1 MRKLFFLL
9 FTGIAI
15 TLTSCRND
23 FAFEP
28 STGGLEF
35 SKDTVY
41 LDTVFTNIG
50 SSTYKLKVY
59 NRSDKDISIPQ
70 IKLGKGENSKYR
82 MMVDGMTGEDGTDAN
97 TIGDGKIFNNVELLA
112 KDSLFIFIE
121 VTSDVT
127 SANPTDFLYTDQI
140 QFTNV
145 SGVPQTVELVTLIQ
159 DAYFIKPNRTE
170 VTPNHYNYEAINLG
184 VDDNNQQV
192 VAVGHTLDHSHPNN
206 GDEYHWKND
215 KPYVVY
221 GYALVPNNETLNVD
235 AGARIH
241 FHANSGL
248 IIAKNATLKINGAA
262 PSDHNPEN
270 LTNEVIFE
278 GDRLEPSFADVPGQW
293 GTILFYSTKTDNLI
307 NHLTLKNAT
316 VGVLMQNLAL
326 FTDDDKPN
334 LTIENSQIYN
344 CSNVGILARKSILTG
359 KNLVLNSCGQSSL
372 ACIFGG
378 NYNFTHCTFN
388 NNWNSSKQVA
398 VLLNNYL
405 ETDNTLYVSDLIASN
420 FNNCIIYG
428 SNQIEMILDKKTEG
442 GAAFNYQFNHCLIKF
457 NNIGNQF
464 TNNPLYAFT
473 STGPTSNYNNSC
485 YIATNSSLFNP
496 KFKTTNSNKLW
507 LSQAWDTALTN
518 DTNFSNFNDI
528 VGNPRT
534 GTIALGAYQ
543 FVP

>member
-1 MRKLFFLL
+1 MRKLLFLL
-9 FTGIAI
+9 FAGVLL

-59 NRSDKDISIPQ
+59 NRSDKDITIPQ
-70 IKLGKGENSKYR
+70 IRLGNGENSKYR
-82 MMVDGMTGEDGTDAN
+82 LMVDGMTGEDGTDAN

-121 VTSDVT
+121 VTSDVA

-140 QFTNV
+140 QFSNV
-145 SGVPQTVELVTLIQ
+145 SGAPQKVELVTLIQ
-159 DAYFIKPNRTE
+159 DAYFIRPNRTE
-170 VTPNHYNYEAINLG
+170 VSPNTYNYEQINLG
-184 VDDNNQQV
+184 LDDENQQV
-192 VAVGHTLDHSHPNN
+192 ISVGHTLDHSHPDN

-221 GYALVPNNETLNVD
+221 GYAMIPNNETLNVD
-235 AGARIH
+235 PGARIH

-248 IIAKNATLKINGAA
+248 IVAKNASLKINGAA
-262 PSDHNPEN
+262 PSDHDPEN
-270 LTNEVIFE
+270 LTSEVIFE
-278 GDRLEPSFADVPGQW
+278 GDRLEPVFSDVPGQW

-316 VGVLMQNLAL
+316 VGILMQNLAL
-326 FTDDDKPN
+326 FTDDVKPN
-334 LTIENSQIYN
+334 LSITNSQIYD
-344 CSNVGILARKSILTG
+344 CSNIGILARKSILTG
-359 KNLVLNSCGQSSL
+359 SNVVINTCGQADL
-372 ACIFGG
+372 ACTFGG

-388 NNWNSSKQVA
+388 NHWNSSKQVA
-398 VLLNNYL
+398 LLLNNYIDT
-405 ETDNTLYVSDLIASN
+405 ETTRYVSDLNVAN

-428 SNQIEMILDKKTEG
+428 SNQNELFLDKKTDAG
-442 GAAFNYQFNHCLIKF
+442 VTFNYKFNHCLIKF
-457 NNIGNQF
+457 NN
-464 TNNPLYAFT
+464 TNNNALYL
-473 STGPTSNYNNSC
+473 PTNTTDFLGCWAANNSTI
-485 YIATNSSLFNP
+485 YNP
-496 KFKTTNSNKLW
+496 KFKNIAANKLW
-507 LSQAWDTALTN
+507 LSEAWNPTLLN
-518 DTNFSNFNDI
+518 DAAYSNFNDI
-528 VGNPRT
+528 VNNPRN
-534 GTIALGAYQ
+534 GTVAFGAYQ